1 MRLWF
6 RVFHLD
12 RPSGSLRA
20 MTLQTIAT
28 VLIAL
33 AAAGALI
40 AWRSAPA
47 ITVALLSGLVGAV
60 ATYRVA
66 GIDGPE
72 GVPAVVA
79 WWFSVGLVVG
89 AIFGATV
96 TRRRE
101 RGERPLAGWA
111 GAVLLAAPF
120 ACVALTFSLQDAC
133 PLYAGAGLC
142 DFGGTDVLGGW
153 ITGVVFFFG
162 IDLLVITTLL
172 WFAPG
177 RIRGRIVEDK
187 GRARPQGVGRR
198 GIVIAS
204 GMAVAIVIL
213 VMAFTRPS
221 ELEAWRSAQPDAE
234 SFAPNLLAPAP
245 DPVQPVIG
253 CPGFGRADGLFAGAF
268 DPDLVQ
274 WLDRHVPRW
283 LPADFGLVDWTISEE
298 YWDHG
303 AGETRQTRSEA
314 VWADAGCRR
323 VSLALF
329 EANPNTPRLDRFY
342 TVVDEVGDWAVM
354 AGPGCERWAI
364 ADGSC
369 LRYVAWS
376 NEREESGGGVLGLH
390 LQMLG
395 IERGVGD
402 RIALN
407 IPVSVQQ
414 G

>member
-1 MRLWF
+1 
-6 RVFHLD
+6 
-12 RPSGSLRA
+12 
-20 MTLQTIAT
+20 MTLQTIAMF
-28 VLIAL
+28 LMAL
-33 AAAGALI
+33 AASGSLI
-40 AWRSAPA
+40 ACRSAPA

-60 ATYRVA
+60 AAYRVA

-79 WWFSVGLVVG
+79 WWFSVGLLVG
-89 AIFGATV
+89 AIFGSAV

-101 RGERPLAGWA
+101 HGMRPMARWTVA
-111 GAVLLAAPF
+111 FLLSAPF
-120 ACVALTFSLQDAC
+120 VCVALTFSLQDAC
-133 PLYAGAGLC
+133 PLYSGAGLC
-142 DFGGTDVLGGW
+142 DFMGADVLGGW
-153 ITGVVFFFG
+153 ITGVVFFFA

-177 RIRGRIVEDK
+177 RPLGRIVEDG
-187 GRARPQGVGRR
+187 GRARPQGVSRR
-198 GIVIAS
+198 GIVIAT
-204 GMAVAIVIL
+204 GMAVAIAIL

-253 CPGFGRADGLFAGAF
+253 CPSFGRADGLFAGAF

-274 WLDRHVPRW
+274 WLDGHVPRW

-303 AGETRQTRSEA
+303 AGETRQAQSDA

-323 VSLALF
+323 VSLGVF
-329 EANPNTPRLDRFY
+329 EANPDTPRLDRFY
-342 TVVDEVGDWAVM
+342 TVIDEVGDWAVVV
-354 AGPGCERWAI
+354 GPGCERRAI

-395 IERGVGD
+395 IERDVGD
-402 RIALN
+402 RIALG
-407 IPVSVQQ
+407 IPV
-414 G
+414 

>member
-1 MRLWF
+1 M
-6 RVFHLD
+6 
-12 RPSGSLRA
+12 RA

-33 AAAGALI
+33 AAGGSLI

-60 ATYRVA
+60 AAYRVA

-72 GVPAVVA
+72 GLPAVVA
-79 WWFSVGLVVG
+79 WWASVGIVVG
-89 AIFGATV
+89 AVFGAAV

-101 RGERPLAGWA
+101 RGERPMAGWA

-133 PLYAGAGLC
+133 PLYGGAGLC
-142 DFGGTDVLGGW
+142 DFMGTDVLGGW

-177 RIRGRIVEDK
+177 RIRRRTAGNE
-187 GRARPQGVGRR
+187 GRARPQRVSRR

-204 GMAVAIVIL
+204 GIAVAIAIL

-253 CPGFGRADGLFAGAF
+253 CPGFVSRDHLFAGAF
-268 DPDLVQ
+268 DPERVQ
-274 WLDRHVPRW
+274 WLDGHAPRW

-298 YWDHG
+298 YWDEG
-303 AGETRQTRSEA
+303 WGETRQIQSDA
-314 VWADAGCRR
+314 VWADAGCRQ
-323 VSLALF
+323 VSLAVF
-329 EANPNTPRLDRFY
+329 EANPNIPRWDRFY
-342 TVVDEVGDWAVM
+342 TVVDEVGNWTVM
-354 AGPGCERWAI
+354 AGPGCERRAI

-395 IERGVGD
+395 IGRDVGD
-402 RIALN
+402 RIALG
-407 IPVSVQQ
+407 IPVPVQDQ